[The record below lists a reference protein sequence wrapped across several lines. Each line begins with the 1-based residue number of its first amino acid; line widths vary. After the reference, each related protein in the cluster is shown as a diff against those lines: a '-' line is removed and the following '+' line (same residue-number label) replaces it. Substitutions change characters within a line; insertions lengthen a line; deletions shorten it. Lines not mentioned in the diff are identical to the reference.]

1 MSLPPGEK
9 SLPENEDD
17 SEEAGLRDGKWKLP
31 DVIVR
36 LLDPAMPEAKVAL
49 DFLVPL
55 VPMFLLSFFGG
66 GGRGP
71 YVCNQRNPSLEIQA

>member
-1 MSLPPGEK
+1 MSLPPEER

-31 DVIVR
+31 VVIVR
-36 LLDPAMPEAKVAL
+36 LLDPAMPEAIVAL
-49 DFLVPL
+49 DFPVTL
-55 VPMFLLSFFGG
+55 VPMFLLSFFFG

-71 YVCNQRNPSLEIQA
+71 YVCNRRNPSLEPQA

>member
-36 LLDPAMPEAKVAL
+36 LLDPAMPEAIVAL
-49 DFLVPL
+49 DFPVTL
-55 VPMFLLSFFGG
+55 VPMFLLSFFLVGEG
-66 GGRGP
+66 ALCLQP
-71 YVCNQRNPSLEIQA
+71 KEP